1 MEVSIMI
8 QAYKK
13 YWKGYV
19 DFSGITNRKDYW
31 LAVLAS
37 AIITIILAGIGLLI
51 TRGKTNTD
59 SNMSVLSILL
69 LVYSLATLLPS
80 LAIMVRRLRDAGQ
93 SWANLFWSLLPV
105 AGTVILIVKLCKP
118 SSEIDGSKNGS
129 AKFSSGTPV
138 SHTYKQPTTP
148 ISSQKP
154 QPAAQQ
160 SGANTIQKYVILANK
175 YAHIES
181 LFAENP
187 EKKELEAQFLTGGI
201 NAQEGIAQFLTVCAT
216 GQMTQGWW
224 NGAASLT
231 AMIRKINKDTAES
244 ILLRLKNLNTN
255 IWEYHT
261 QVIDTADKELL
272 ALKKENGGYP
282 DGRIPA
288 EFAHAELLN
297 LQNLNPPEKR
307 LEAFFAMQD
316 SVPSWSGTD
325 QAFYYFIA
333 GGAAR
338 VLFPVNKSNLAFYAA
353 QVSCD
358 PNPNSMG
365 WQHLRETEGATLPAT
380 LESAKR
386 MCEKYPLPKSMEE
399 TKDYIYGFEKKEEEL
414 SRTNTAVYTLD
425 TGLNDLIALFRTY
438 PQLDRSEIQA
448 VGQKIYD
455 ANIPLVS
462 GVGGMHQLYARF
474 KERMPM
480 YGAELSRIWDGI
492 GDWAD

>member
-1 MEVSIMI
+1 MI

-19 DFSGITNRKDYW
+19 DFSGTTSRKDYW

-37 AIITIILAGIGLLI
+37 IIVTIILEVVGILLSQ
-51 TRGKTNTD
+51 GQTNNG
-59 SNMSVLSILL
+59 SNMSVLPTLILL
-69 LVYSLATLLPS
+69 YSLATFLPS

-93 SWANLFWSLLPV
+93 SWANIFWSLLPFV
-105 AGTVILIVKLCKP
+105 GIIILIVKLCKP
-118 SSEIDGSKNGS
+118 SSKIDGSKAVS
-129 AKFSSGTPV
+129 AQFTSGAPV
-138 SHTYKQPTTP
+138 YRTYQQPTAPT
-148 ISSQKP
+148 SSSKP
-154 QPAAQQ
+154 QPTAQQ
-160 SGANTIQKYVILANK
+160 GSANAIQKYMHLADK

-181 LFAENP
+181 LFAENQ
-187 EKKELEAQFLTGGI
+187 ERKEIEAQFLAGGTD
-201 NAQEGIAQFLTVCAT
+201 AQEGIARFLTVCAS
-216 GQMTQGWW
+216 GHMTQGWW

-231 AMIRKINKDTAES
+231 AMIRKINKDTAEI
-244 ILLRLKNLNTN
+244 ILLRLKNLKTN

-261 QVIDTADKELL
+261 QVIDTAEKELL
-272 ALKKENGGYP
+272 ELKKENGGYA

-297 LQNLNPPEKR
+297 LQNEGSPEKR
-307 LEAFFAMQD
+307 LENFFAMQD
-316 SVPSWSGTD
+316 SAPSWSNAD
-325 QAFYYFIA
+325 KAFYYFIA

-338 VLFPVNKSNLAFYAA
+338 VLYPVNKSNLAFYAA

-365 WQHLRETEGATLPAT
+365 WQHLRETEGASLPAT
-380 LESAKR
+380 IESAKR
-386 MCEKYPLPKSMEE
+386 MCEKYPLPKTMDEAKNY
-399 TKDYIYGFEKKEEEL
+399 TDGFEEEKEPL
-414 SRTNTAVYTLD
+414 KANPTAYTLD
-425 TGLNDLIALFRTY
+425 AGLDDLLALFRTY
-438 PQLDRSEIQA
+438 PQLNRSEIQK

-480 YGAELSRIWDGI
+480 YGAELSRIWDGV